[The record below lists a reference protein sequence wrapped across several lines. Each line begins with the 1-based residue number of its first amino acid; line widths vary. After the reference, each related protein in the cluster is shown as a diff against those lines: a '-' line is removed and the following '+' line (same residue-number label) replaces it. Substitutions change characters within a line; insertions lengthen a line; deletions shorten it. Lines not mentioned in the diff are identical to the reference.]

1 MQIKHCLFCIIFIL
15 HSQKIDAISNK
26 CIKIPLIK
34 FRQVAGILSV
44 DMIDDPDFVKFQKP
58 ICISNT
64 PSVSVNINNISLN
77 LLNETLSD
85 EGCRDMYQKL
95 LCTQTKKIL
104 PNRCREAHHV
114 MFAIIQSLPECKID
128 KDCDTP
134 YKVGGLECSWI
145 TDLQHAVCE
154 DMTKVNFRC
163 EKEKSKAVYIKNMCY
178 LTNSTCHF
186 IVTNMVLLSILA
198 GLSWAFVTIF
208 FIYFCQ
214 SWCDRVQHV
223 ENVASEA
230 YRGVNVRDIHFR
242 DFYFHSG

>member
-1 MQIKHCLFCIIFIL
+1 MHTRQCLFCIILIVR
-15 HSQKIDAISNK
+15 SQKLNAVSNK
-26 CIKIPLIK
+26 CIKIPLIN

-77 LLNETLSD
+77 LLNETLAD

-186 IVTNMVLLSILA
+186 IVTNMVVLSILA

-208 FIYFCQ
+208 FIYFGQ
-214 SWCDRVQHV
+214 SWCDRVQNL
-223 ENVASEA
+223 ENEANEA
-230 YRGVNVRDIHFR
+230 YRGVDFSGAHF
-242 DFYFHSG
+242 S